1 MGTFKGK
8 QKKRLF
14 LSTNVKPRYHRIKS
28 IKSPYK
34 SSGKRKIRPKEND
47 SPMNFGYIK
56 SPVLKLKRGA
66 PSPCK
71 HTVFSP
77 LRKKQRTAQ
86 SPCVYKF
93 VAPSTPK
100 KSKRRILDDHCYIAL
115 LNNREVETIS
125 KCTLSRKQ

>member
-8 QKKRLF
+8 RKKRLF
-14 LSTNVKPRYHRIKS
+14 LSTNVKPRYHM
-28 IKSPYK
+28 IKSPCK
-34 SSGKRKIRPKEND
+34 SPAKRKIRPKEND
-47 SPMNFGYIK
+47 SPMNFGNIK

-86 SPCVYKF
+86 SPCAYKF
-93 VAPSTPK
+93 VASSTPK
-100 KSKRRILDDHCYIAL
+100 KSKRRILDDHCYRAL
-115 LNNREVETIS
+115 LNNREVEKS
-125 KCTLSRKQ
+125 YVYMLGCVNL